1 MKSSSFNPDPIVD
14 GSNSGKASQQSI
26 EFVPMSS
33 IRNLQVVLLWKNT
46 IIVQK
51 QRDYPTVA
59 TGGQTPTLSTDN
71 LPKRLI
77 YTFAPTF

>member
-1 MKSSSFNPDPIVD
+1 MKSSILNPDPVVD

-26 EFVPMSS
+26 EFVSVSS
-33 IRNLQVVLLWKNT
+33 IRNLQVILLWKKTN
-46 IIVQK
+46 IVQK

-59 TGGQTPTLSTDN
+59 TGGQTPKLPTDH
-71 LPKRLI
+71 LPKRQI